1 MHLFRP
7 DPTPAYWTSRIAI
20 GYFDI
25 RRLPV
30 GGTEL
35 RVAAIGGLDQRQ
47 RDKLDTWLNESSEA
61 VAGVYGQFP
70 RDTPQILI
78 VPIGN
83 RGSAIP
89 WAHVVRGGGVA
100 VEFFVDQNRTLE
112 ELRQDWT
119 ATHELSHL
127 LLPYVSRRD
136 RWLSEGIATYYQNIL
151 RARDGRLSEQQAWQ
165 KLHSGFERGRAATRG
180 DTLAEATRSGR
191 QSTMRIYWSGAAMM
205 LQADA
210 ELRSLSHG
218 RQSLDSALAN
228 LRECC
233 LVSNRSWR
241 ARDLFSELDRITATS
256 VFSDIYREH
265 VTDVEFPDLSETFEQ
280 LGLVSDSGS
289 IKLDP
294 DASWGRIRFY
304 IMNG

>member
-1 MHLFRP
+1 
-7 DPTPAYWTSRIAI
+7 
-20 GYFDI
+20 
-25 RRLPV
+25 
-30 GGTEL
+30 
-35 RVAAIGGLDQRQ
+35 
-47 RDKLDTWLNESSEA
+47 
-61 VAGVYGQFP
+61 
-70 RDTPQILI
+70 
-78 VPIGN
+78 
-83 RGSAIP
+83 
-89 WAHVVRGGGVA
+89 
-100 VEFFVDQNRTLE
+100 
-112 ELRQDWT
+112 
-119 ATHELSHL
+119 
-127 LLPYVSRRD
+127 
-136 RWLSEGIATYYQNIL
+136 
-151 RARDGRLSEQQAWQ
+151 
-165 KLHSGFERGRAATRG
+165 
-180 DTLAEATRSGR
+180 
-191 QSTMRIYWSGAAMM
+191 MM

-218 RQSLDSALAN
+218 RQSLDSALAS

-256 VFSDIYREH
+256 VFSDLYREH